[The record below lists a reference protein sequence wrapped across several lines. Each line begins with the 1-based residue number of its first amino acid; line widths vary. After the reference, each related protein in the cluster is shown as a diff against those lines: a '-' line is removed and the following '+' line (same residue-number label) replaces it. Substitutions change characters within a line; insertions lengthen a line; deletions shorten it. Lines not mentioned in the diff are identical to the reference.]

1 MANSDGSLKFDTQL
15 DNSGFEKG
23 ADKIQRNLDS
33 IKASAE
39 QVNAASSRA
48 AQAVAGQFQ
57 HMASDAPE
65 AASAMLGINDA
76 MKNIADGMGTSAG
89 RSAAQMQ
96 SAAQQT
102 AQAAQTLKSYLP
114 DMFTSADFDKTL
126 AGTGKVVTSLESQ
139 IGRLGD
145 SIRRGFSTDAQV
157 GKFDAD
163 IEKASGSVADL
174 KAKLIAL
181 GKSQIS
187 TTEYDGLTKSILQ
200 AEQALFKLYDRRDV
214 MEQLGSELRYVCTIN

>member
-65 AASAMLGINDA
+65 AASAMLGLNDA
-76 MKNIADGMGTSAG
+76 MKNIADGMSTSAG

-102 AQAAQTLKSYLP
+102 AQAALS
-114 DMFTSADFDKTL
+114 
-126 AGTGKVVTSLESQ
+126 
-139 IGRLGD
+139 R
-145 SIRRGFSTDAQV
+145 
-157 GKFDAD
+157 
-163 IEKASGSVADL
+163 
-174 KAKLIAL
+174 
-181 GKSQIS
+181 
-187 TTEYDGLTKSILQ
+187 SILARIAAKQ
-200 AEQALFKLYDRRDV
+200 YP
-214 MEQLGSELRYVCTIN
+214 CTDSPADAAAARMIVPSSFEGCKTIRSNFAMYFAFVAAFFSVKAIRIHLLHFTKIIAYIHAHVYMQIIQR

>member
-33 IKASAE
+33 IRASAE

-57 HMASDAPE
+57 SMASDAPD
-65 AASAMLGINDA
+65 AASAMLGLNDA
-76 MKNIADGMGTSAG
+76 MKNIADGMGSSAG

-102 AQAAQTLKSYLP
+102 AQVAQTLKSYLP
-114 DMFTSADFDKTL
+114 DTFTSADFDKTL
-126 AGTGKVVTSLESQ
+126 AGTGKAVTSLESQ
-139 IGRLGD
+139 MGRLGD

-163 IEKASGSVADL
+163 IEKASGSGIVNDRML
-174 KAKLIAL
+174 L
-181 GKSQIS
+181 G
-187 TTEYDGLTKSILQ
+187 
-200 AEQALFKLYDRRDV
+200 
-214 MEQLGSELRYVCTIN
+214 